1 MYYMIMPLIVV
12 IVMIVWILVVAITG
26 TKQDIDE
33 RRNNEEL

>member
-12 IVMIVWILVVAITG
+12 IVMIVWILVVAIAG

-33 RRNNEEL
+33 RRNDEEV